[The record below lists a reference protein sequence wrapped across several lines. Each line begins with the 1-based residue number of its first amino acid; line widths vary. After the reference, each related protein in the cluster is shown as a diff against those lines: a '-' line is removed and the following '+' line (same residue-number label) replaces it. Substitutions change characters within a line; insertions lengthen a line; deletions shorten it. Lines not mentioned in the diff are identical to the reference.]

1 MEKWVSTG
9 IVHIDMGQMVGQ
21 GDVRQQFEFT
31 QQTATENAV
40 FDCTFNIRET
50 GEPVSDTRVD

>member
-40 FDCTFNIRET
+40 FDCTFNIKEN
-50 GEPVSDTRVD
+50 GEPDSDLT